1 MQNRPFLLN
10 LGPAKKSFQ
19 TSKYSLERS
28 FQKDKGYQKKTK
40 KKKIILKFFRKTL
53 RSNLKTISE

>member
-40 KKKIILKFFRKTL
+40 KKKNYFEVFQKNTAF
-53 RSNLKTISE
+53 